1 MPRSAVVPALLATAA
16 LGGCSAAPL
25 PPGFAVAAA
34 NAPEDQPLRLWVA
47 GDAIVAAAA
56 AVGRGGLPQP
66 VRTAAEA
73 IAPAGEMLFAG
84 REWGPRG
91 DGWRI
96 EKHYRDGA
104 DESFRSVLLDDAGS
118 VLERSHSVPP
128 AKVPAPVLFAA
139 MQVGRDVQRCEIVSG
154 AISEES
160 WRATVRDGAGRT
172 FVVELGL
179 DGRPRR
185 VCRILTAAVAVR

>member
-1 MPRSAVVPALLATAA
+1 MPRSALVPALLAMAV
-16 LGGCSAAPL
+16 LGGCAAAPL
-25 PPGFAVAAA
+25 PPGFAAAAA

-47 GDAIVAAAA
+47 GDAVVAAAA

-73 IAPAGEMLFAG
+73 IAPAGETVFAG

-91 DGWRI
+91 DGWRV
-96 EKHYRDGA
+96 EKRYREGT
-104 DESFRSVLLDDAGS
+104 DESFRSVLLDAAGS
-118 VLERSHSVPP
+118 VLERSHSVPT

-154 AISEES
+154 AVSEES

-172 FVVELGL
+172 FVVELDL
-179 DGRPRR
+179 DGHPRR
-185 VCRILTAAVAVR
+185 SCRVLTAAVAVR